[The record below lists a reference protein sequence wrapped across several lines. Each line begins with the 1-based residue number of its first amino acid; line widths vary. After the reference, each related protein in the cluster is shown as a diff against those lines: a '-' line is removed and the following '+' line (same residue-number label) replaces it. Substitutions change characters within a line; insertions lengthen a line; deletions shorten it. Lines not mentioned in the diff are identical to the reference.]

1 MDKEALRSV
10 AKEYGTPAYIF
21 DLDMLKKRIRMIQ
34 RSLGEEIRLCYAMK
48 ANPFLIGP
56 IRQLIS
62 KYEVCSPG
70 EFHICEKAGIDME
83 QIVLSGVNKERA
95 DIAYVMGRY
104 GSKGIYTIESAGQL
118 EVLES
123 CAKECQ
129 VVIRALI
136 RVTSGNQFGVDE
148 EEICRIIERREA
160 YPHVQIVGLQWYSGT
175 QKKKMAKIEKELLH
189 LDEFLGLLRGKYGY
203 EAEELEYGPGFY
215 VPYFTSDEE
224 IDEEKMQ
231 GEFRSILERLHFSG
245 RITLE
250 MGRYIAAYCGYYL
263 TSIADWKVNQG
274 QRYCIVDGG
283 IHHLTYYGQAMAMKI
298 PHYQY
303 IRMQE
308 EGAGGEAASVRKDI
322 DTGIEKDADVEKAE
336 PWNICGSLCTVND
349 VIVKQ
354 LPLKNAL
361 IGDVI
366 VFERVGAYSVTE
378 GMYLFLSRD
387 LPQVLFYSQ
396 DGGNGVQM
404 IRQRKGTD
412 EINGIGAVML

>member
-1 MDKEALRSV
+1 MDKEALISV
-10 AKEYGTPAYIF
+10 AREYGTPAYIF
-21 DLDMLKKRIRMIQ
+21 DLDMIKKRIRMMQ
-34 RSLGEEIRLCYAMK
+34 RSLGEEIGLCYAMK

-56 IRQLIS
+56 IRQLVS

-70 EFHICEKAGIDME
+70 EFHICEKAGIGME

-95 DIAYVMGRY
+95 DIACVMGKY
-104 GSKGIYTIESAGQL
+104 GGKGVYTIESAGQL
-118 EVLES
+118 ELLES
-123 CAKECQ
+123 CAREYQ

-160 YPHVQIVGLQWYSGT
+160 YLYVQIVGLQWYSGT

-189 LDEFLGLLRGKYGY
+189 LDEFLGLLREKYGY

-215 VPYFTSDEE
+215 VPYFVSDEE
-224 IDEEKMQ
+224 IDDEKML
-231 GEFRSILERLHFSG
+231 GEFRSILERLRFTG

-250 MGRYIAAYCGYYL
+250 MGRYMAAYCGYYL
-263 TSIADWKVNQG
+263 TSIADRKVNQG

-283 IHHLTYYGQAMAMKI
+283 IHHLTYYGQTMAMKI
-298 PHYQY
+298 PHYQH

-308 EGAGGEAASVRKDI
+308 ETADEGDAAER
-322 DTGIEKDADVEKAE
+322 
-336 PWNICGSLCTVND
+336 WNICGSLCTVND

-354 LPLKNAL
+354 LPLGNVS

-387 LPQVLFYSQ
+387 LPQILFYSRE
-396 DGGNGVQM
+396 DGNGGRM
-404 IRQRKGTD
+404 LRRRRGTD
-412 EINGIGAVML
+412 EINGIEAVML

>member
-1 MDKEALRSV
+1 MDKEALVSATR
-10 AKEYGTPAYIF
+10 EYGTPAYIF
-21 DLDMLKKRIRMIQ
+21 DLDMLKKRIKMIQ

-56 IRQLIS
+56 IRQLVS

-70 EFHICEKAGIDME
+70 EFHICEKAGIGME
-83 QIVLSGVNKERA
+83 QIVLSGVNKEKS
-95 DIAYVMGRY
+95 DIAYAMGRY
-104 GSKGIYTIESAGQL
+104 GGKGIYTIESAGQL
-118 EVLES
+118 ELLES

-136 RVTSGNQFGVDE
+136 RITSGNQFGVDE

-160 YPHVQIVGLQWYSGT
+160 YPHVQIMGLQWYSGT
-175 QKKKMAKIEKELLH
+175 QKKKMAKVEKELLH
-189 LDEFLGLLRGKYGY
+189 LDEFLGSLREKYGY
-203 EAEELEYGPGFY
+203 DAEELEYGPGLY

-224 IDEEKMQ
+224 IDEEKML
-231 GEFRSILERLHFSG
+231 GEFRSILKRLRFPG

-298 PHYQY
+298 PHYQH
-303 IRMQE
+303 IRIQE
-308 EGAGGEAASVRKDI
+308 EGTDGEAL
-322 DTGIEKDADVEKAE
+322 EL
-336 PWNICGSLCTVND
+336 WNICGSLCTVND

-354 LPLKNAL
+354 LPLGNAS
-361 IGDVI
+361 IGDVL

-387 LPQVLFYSQ
+387 LPQVLFYSEE
-396 DGGNGVQM
+396 DGNGVWM
-404 IRQRKGTD
+404 IRQRRGID
-412 EINGIGAVML
+412 EINGIEEVK

>member
-70 EFHICEKAGIDME
+70 EFRICEKAGIDMQ

-224 IDEEKMQ
+224 IDEEKML

-308 EGAGGEAASVRKDI
+308 EGAGGEAL
-322 DTGIEKDADVEKAE
+322 EL
-336 PWNICGSLCTVND
+336 WNICGSLCTVND

-354 LPLKNAL
+354 LPLGNAS
-361 IGDVI
+361 IGDVL

-387 LPQVLFYSQ
+387 LPQVLFYSEE
-396 DGGNGVQM
+396 DGNGVWM
-404 IRQRKGTD
+404 IRQRRGID
-412 EINGIGAVML
+412 EINGIEEVK